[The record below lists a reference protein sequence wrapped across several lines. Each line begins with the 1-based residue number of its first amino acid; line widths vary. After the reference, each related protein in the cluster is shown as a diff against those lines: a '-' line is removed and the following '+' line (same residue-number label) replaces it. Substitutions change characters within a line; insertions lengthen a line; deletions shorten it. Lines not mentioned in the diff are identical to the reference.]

1 MIMPIFRFT
10 TYENALEILR
20 LQALPISNP
29 KYFNDPFDSRAA
41 VDDNDQEAIRLLRTW
56 PSVPITIGV
65 CGRYGNPY
73 AQEIKK
79 YNKLLND
86 VMNNADI
93 PEIERWRIAS
103 FSRQRDWGKYILMWS
118 LYADSHKGVM
128 FEFSDEFENF
138 LKNKYEFLDV
148 KYDEERV
155 MITFKDSL
163 DDRIIKERR
172 KEALTV
178 KSTAWDYEKESR
190 LIIPA
195 ESFLNGSDNN
205 LYNGQFKEEIRD
217 LLRVKPEWISKVYC
231 GAMMSDEKK
240 LEISK
245 AADDKSIECVKL
257 RLCAVKYELHDFKQD
272 QC

>member
-1 MIMPIFRFT
+1 MPIFRFT

-41 VDDNDQEAIRLLRTW
+41 VDDNDKDALRLLKEG
-56 PSVPITIGV
+56 PAVPMV
-65 CGRYGNPY
+65 VGNMRFDHPH
-73 AQEIKK
+73 KK
-79 YNKLLND
+79 ELNAYSRLIED
-86 VMNNADI
+86 AVNNADI
-93 PEIERWRIAS
+93 PEIEQWRIAS
-103 FSRQRDWGKYILMWS
+103 FSRQRDWEKYILMWS

-138 LKNKYEFLDV
+138 LKSKYEFLDV
-148 KYDEERV
+148 KYKEKRV
-155 MITFKDSL
+155 TITFKDSL
-163 DDRIIKERR
+163 DDLIIKKRR

-195 ESFLNGSDNN
+195 ESFLNGSDEH
-205 LYNGQFKEEIRD
+205 LYNGQFKCDTRD
-217 LLRVKPEWISKVYC
+217 LLRMKSGWISKVYC
-231 GAMMSDEKK
+231 GAMMPEEQQSA
-240 LEISK
+240 ISK
-245 AADDKSIECVKL
+245 VAKGVSIECVNL
-257 RLCAVKYELHDFKQD
+257 RLCAVKYELHDFKQK

>member
-10 TYENALEILR
+10 TYEHALEILR
-20 LQALPISNP
+20 LQALPTSNP

-41 VDDNDQEAIRLLRTW
+41 VDDNDKDALRLLKEG
-56 PSVPITIGV
+56 PAVPMV
-65 CGRYGNPY
+65 VGNMRFDHPH
-73 AQEIKK
+73 KK
-79 YNKLLND
+79 ELNAYSRLIED
-86 VMNNADI
+86 AVNNADI

-103 FSRQRDWGKYILMWS
+103 FSRQRDWEKYILMWS

-205 LYNGQFKEEIRD
+205 LYNGQFKGEFRD

-231 GAMMSDEKK
+231 GAMMPEEKK

-257 RLCAVKYELHDFKQD
+257 RLCAVKYELHDFKQN

>member
-41 VDDNDQEAIRLLRTW
+41 VDDNDQEVIRLLRTW
-56 PSVPITIGV
+56 PSGPITIGV

-103 FSRQRDWGKYILMWS
+103 FSRQRDWEKYILMWS

-138 LKNKYEFLDV
+138 LKSKYEFLDV
-148 KYDEERV
+148 KYKEKRV
-155 MITFKDSL
+155 TITFKDSL
-163 DDRIIKERR
+163 DDLIIKKRR

-195 ESFLNGSDNN
+195 ESFLNGSDKH
-205 LYNGQFKEEIRD
+205 LYNGQFKCDTRD
-217 LLRVKPEWISKVYC
+217 LLRMKSGWISKVYC
-231 GAMMSDEKK
+231 GAMMPKEQQS
-240 LEISK
+240 EISK
-245 AADDKSIECVKL
+245 VAKGVSIECVNL
-257 RLCAVKYELHDFKQD
+257 RLCAVKYELHDFKQK